1 MCVYV
6 FECSYHEKILLCA
19 PKGIYK
25 IMKWNKMVNAING
38 VMVMREK
45 FKTWNEILIVFWIV
59 VIQ

>member
-25 IMKWNKMVNAING
+25 VMNWNKMVNAISG

-45 FKTWNEILIVFWIV
+45 LMKSW
-59 VIQ
+59 